1 MHSSR
6 SLRYLLALA
15 LSATAIPA
23 LSAQQITY
31 YDFDVPQANPQQVS
45 YSCAAALAAGA
56 PAPLFCFNDRTG
68 ANANPSFFLDLYP
81 PSIDPNPAD
90 NPPVGSYQ
98 YASQMTPAQPL
109 QGSSMWFSVP
119 QKVVN
124 GFTTWFAFRLTP
136 QGSTPQG
143 SQADGIAFVIQNA
156 QGGGTDP
163 VSYCSGLGS
172 GSTMVGS
179 EGGCVGYGGIDNS
192 VALEFDTFQNSEFGD
207 PNANH
212 IALQSCGLNPTT
224 GFGLPNSPVHT
235 ACTVQ
240 LLDASGNPFYALD
253 SSPQTS
259 SANPAAVNLADGN
272 IHQVVMVYNGR
283 NDTPANT
290 IQIYLDPPFVPGTHT
305 PDPTQGATPIL
316 QGAYNIAT
324 SISPFINTG
333 SESNPSMD
341 SAYVGFTGATGAAFE
356 QQEILAWTF
365 TPHSTVSQTQ
375 PLNTNSAPT
384 DFPFGTHSY
393 TVTYPPNVVP
403 GGVTATIT
411 ASTISPALFS
421 SLIGSTPFA
430 GSQCQVYDDT
440 GGNCIVYSVSCSDA
454 SGPVACPAPAPANP
468 PTNCVANPTS
478 PNCIAV
484 NTAYN
489 NSIQPVSPGYL
500 QGDPFYTPILQVAG
514 NGSVAT
520 VTCGTPTATG
530 ECPVT
535 VGQTVTIV
543 GETGTPNFN
552 GTYTVASV
560 PAVNQFTF
568 ASTSEATVNGG
579 NLNSSN
585 VQNIFTSYMPQ
596 NIDGTSAG
604 STHTFSDFIA
614 TAITMVGS
622 QTQLTAQT
630 NSPMGGASDLL
641 TATITALSPQVPGP
655 GNMPTGTVP
664 AIAPSTVTF
673 STGPSNNLTP
683 IPNCVNVPVTPTTVT
698 TGTATCS
705 YTAGATGSVT
715 IAAQYSDAYHIP
727 SSSTLNL
734 NVTPPYD
741 SAIHLTFGST
751 TLTWPRT
758 TTETVCITPATSA
771 AATGTVKLLDSTT
784 LLKTLPLSGGCAKWT
799 ITPVLAAGTHTM
811 TASYSGDT
819 NNAAGN
825 SAPVIVTVNP
835 APVLMVPVCG
845 PSSLVSGNGYGCIVA
860 LVYDLGLVNG
870 TLTYSLDGA
879 PAVTVPVDFG
889 LALFAINKPS
899 VGTHH
904 LVVNFPAQGNFA
916 AAGPQTETFTVKKP
930 Q

>member
-15 LSATAIPA
+15 LSATAVPA

-31 YDFDVPQANPQQVS
+31 YDFDVPQANQGQQVS
-45 YSCAAALAAGA
+45 YSCTAATPAAGA
-56 PAPLFCFNDRTG
+56 PAPLFCFNFTTTSG
-68 ANANPSFFLDLYP
+68 VNPLSFYSDYYP
-81 PSIDPNPAD
+81 PFIDPNPAD
-90 NPPVGSYQ
+90 NPPIGSNH
-98 YASQMTPAQPL
+98 YATQMTPLIPTL
-109 QGSSMWFSVP
+109 SSDIWFSVP
-119 QKVVN
+119 QKVLG
-124 GFTTWFAFRLTP
+124 GFTAYFAFKIAPTD
-136 QGSTPQG
+136 T
-143 SQADGIAFVIQNA
+143 QADGVAFVIQNA

-163 VSYCSGLGS
+163 ATSCAEQGS
-172 GSTMVGS
+172 GPSALGPN
-179 EGGCVGYGGIDNS
+179 GGCIGYGGIDNS
-192 VALEFDTFQNSEFGD
+192 VALEFDTNNNWGWGD
-207 PNANH
+207 PNNNH
-212 IALQSCGLNPTT
+212 IALQSCGLNANSV
-224 GFGLPNSPVHT
+224 GLPNSPDHNT
-235 ACTVQ
+235 CNVQ
-240 LLDASGNPFYALD
+240 LVDSNGNSFPALV

-259 SANPAAVNLADGN
+259 TAVPAPVYLADGN
-272 IHQVVMVYNGR
+272 VHQVVVIYNGP
-283 NDTPANT
+283 NETPANT
-290 IQIYLDPPFVPGTHT
+290 IRVYLDPPFVAGTHT

-316 QGAYNIAT
+316 QGSYNIAT
-324 SISPFINTG
+324 SIGPFINSG
-333 SESNPSMD
+333 SAANPSMD
-341 SAYVGFTGATGAAFE
+341 SAYVGFTAATGSGDE
-356 QQEILAWTF
+356 QQEIMAWTF
-365 TPHSTVSQTQ
+365 TPHSTVSETQ
-375 PLNTNSAPT
+375 PLNTNGQPT

-403 GGVTATIT
+403 GGITATIT

-454 SGPVACPAPAPANP
+454 SGPVACPAPAPTNP

-489 NSIQPVSPGYL
+489 NSIQPISPGYL

-520 VTCGTPTATG
+520 VTCGTPSAAG

-543 GETGTPNFN
+543 NQTGSPNFN
-552 GTYTVASV
+552 GTYTVSSV

-568 ASTSEATVNGG
+568 ASSSEATVNGG

-614 TAITMVGS
+614 TAITTVGS
-622 QTQLTAQT
+622 QTQLKAAT
-630 NSPMGGASDLL
+630 NSPMPGASDLL
-641 TATITALSPQVPGP
+641 TATITALSAGVPGP

-683 IPNCVNVPVTPTTVT
+683 IPNCINVPVTPTTAT

-705 YTAGATGSVT
+705 YTAGATGPVT
-715 IAAQYSDAYHIP
+715 ITAQYSDAYHVP
-727 SSSTLNL
+727 SSSTLTL
-734 NVTPPYD
+734 TVGPSYD

-751 TLTWPRT
+751 TLVWPRT

-771 AATGTVKLLDSTT
+771 AATGTVKLLDGAT
-784 LLKTLPLSGGCAKWT
+784 LLKSLPLSGGCAKWT

-819 NNAAGN
+819 NNPAGT

-889 LALFAINKPS
+889 LALFAINKPA

-904 LVVNFPAQGNFA
+904 LVINFPAQGNFA
-916 AAGPQTETFTVKKP
+916 AAGPQTETFTVKKS